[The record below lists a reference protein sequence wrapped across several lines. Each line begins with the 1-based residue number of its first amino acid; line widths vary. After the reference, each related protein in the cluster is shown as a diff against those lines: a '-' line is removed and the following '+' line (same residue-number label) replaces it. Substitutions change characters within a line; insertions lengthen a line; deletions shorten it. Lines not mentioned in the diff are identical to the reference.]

1 LVKVLVEG
9 EHLLGARLRRPARGA
24 MGRLMEIGTLEQ
36 SIQKDQSKVTER
48 EGRTSR
54 VKTGKIRS

>member
-1 LVKVLVEG
+1 
-9 EHLLGARLRRPARGA
+9 

-36 SIQKDQSKVTER
+36 SIQKDRSKVTER